1 MSNYFLNLRTFRK
14 AILYFLGTLL
24 FIAIALIAS
33 VFIFK
38 DSIIEAFIQEANKSL
53 STPIKIGKIEISAWS
68 DFPNLAIVFQDVYVE
83 DSHPG
88 EHALLTA
95 KTISFFLNPIEAWSG
110 NYSIRGLQVTDS
122 ETDLKINAVGKS
134 NFTIVKK
141 GKDTGGSIS
150 FDLRN
155 VRLINTRVSYA
166 DKQSQ
171 LHHIFGS
178 EKLVASISTKNNV
191 YDIVAEGDLLTE
203 QIGIGK
209 NLFLKN
215 KLFDVQ
221 TQLTYDDVKKT
232 VDIDTSTLKT
242 RTSTFDV
249 SGNYF
254 FKDKNII
261 DIAATGKDT
270 DIQTL
275 LSLLPDELSQKLNQY
290 ESKGDIYFNVTL
302 KGEISDQKSPFVST
316 SFGCKD
322 ATLFHPDYKS
332 RIEHANLEGS
342 FASPSFTELSR
353 AELFLK
359 NVSGDLN
366 GKPFTANLG
375 LQNLEDPYLAFDFKG
390 DLEAADILNFYPL
403 PEIKDLTGGIKADF
417 SFEGQVSLLKKK
429 ATAQQVHTSGS
440 IEMSRVNFSYGKE
453 EIHFKDLNGNLQFNS
468 NDLALSNVSGH
479 FENSDFMLNGFFKN
493 IVTFLF
499 FDDQP
504 VGIETDLKSNYLD
517 VDQLFLIGFTGE
529 SSGYNFSI
537 SPNLN
542 LNFNC
547 DVKALKYKRFK
558 PTAIKGDLLV
568 KNQVAVSRNIS
579 LKAMG
584 GDLTLNGIVDAKNP
598 KAIDVISSFKLNGVQ
613 VDSIFYVFENFHQ
626 DFIEDKHL
634 KGQTFADVS
643 LEMTLNQKLNL
654 VSETL
659 IADIS
664 ATIKN
669 GELNNFEPLQSLK
682 KYLDDETLSRLRFA
696 DLKNDIHIE
705 NKIIYIPQMEIR
717 SNATILQVS
726 GTHTFDQKIDYRVIA
741 PLRNRKKIDPDEAFG
756 AIEED
761 KTGKAKIFL
770 KIIGTTD
777 EFDVS
782 YDKAAL
788 KNKLGNDMKKEV
800 QELKEAFRLKGKK
813 KKKELE
819 VEKDDYF
826 DWDN

>member
-1 MSNYFLNLRTFRK
+1 MRTFRK

-24 FIAIALIAS
+24 FISIALIAS

-95 KTISFFLNPIEAWSG
+95 KTISFYLNPIEAWSG
-110 NYSIRGLQVTDS
+110 KYSIRGLQVTNS

-141 GKDTGGSIS
+141 SKDTAGSIS

-242 RTSTFDV
+242 KTSTFDV

-359 NVSGDLN
+359 NISGDLN

-429 ATAQQVHTSGS
+429 ATAQQVRTSGS

-453 EIHFKDLNGNLQFNS
+453 EIHFKDLNGNFQFNS

-547 DVKALKYKRFK
+547 NVKALKYKRFK

-613 VDSIFYVFENFHQ
+613 VDSIFHVFENFHQ

-654 VSETL
+654 VPETL

-761 KTGKAKIFL
+761 KTGRAKVFL

-777 EFDVS
+777 KFDVS

-819 VEKDDYF
+819 VEKEDYF

>member
-1 MSNYFLNLRTFRK
+1 
-14 AILYFLGTLL
+14 
-24 FIAIALIAS
+24 
-33 VFIFK
+33 
-38 DSIIEAFIQEANKSL
+38 
-53 STPIKIGKIEISAWS
+53 
-68 DFPNLAIVFQDVYVE
+68 
-83 DSHPG
+83 
-88 EHALLTA
+88 
-95 KTISFFLNPIEAWSG
+95 
-110 NYSIRGLQVTDS
+110 
-122 ETDLKINAVGKS
+122 
-134 NFTIVKK
+134 
-141 GKDTGGSIS
+141 
-150 FDLRN
+150 
-155 VRLINTRVSYA
+155 
-166 DKQSQ
+166 
-171 LHHIFGS
+171 
-178 EKLVASISTKNNV
+178 
-191 YDIVAEGDLLTE
+191 
-203 QIGIGK
+203 
-209 NLFLKN
+209 
-215 KLFDVQ
+215 
-221 TQLTYDDVKKT
+221 
-232 VDIDTSTLKT
+232 
-242 RTSTFDV
+242 
-249 SGNYF
+249 
-254 FKDKNII
+254 
-261 DIAATGKDT
+261 
-270 DIQTL
+270 
-275 LSLLPDELSQKLNQY
+275 
-290 ESKGDIYFNVTL
+290 
-302 KGEISDQKSPFVST
+302 
-316 SFGCKD
+316 
-322 ATLFHPDYKS
+322 
-332 RIEHANLEGS
+332 
-342 FASPSFTELSR
+342 
-353 AELFLK
+353 
-359 NVSGDLN
+359 
-366 GKPFTANLG
+366 
-375 LQNLEDPYLAFDFKG
+375 
-390 DLEAADILNFYPL
+390 
-403 PEIKDLTGGIKADF
+403 
-417 SFEGQVSLLKKK
+417 
-429 ATAQQVHTSGS
+429 
-440 IEMSRVNFSYGKE
+440 MSRVNFSYGKE